1 MPLLPETAAHL
12 DALVRTAQT
21 RGRVPTLVAGVVRDG
36 RLVHVAASPEPEAA
50 RGTVPDATRGP
61 GSDATRAY
69 LPDAARRPQ
78 DVQFRIGSIT
88 KTMTATLVLGLR
100 DEGRL
105 ALDDLLYRHLPGTP
119 VGGITLRQLLGHN
132 SGLQREPDGAWWERT
147 AGADLDTFLAEL
159 TPDKVAYPPQRGYHY
174 SNLAYGLLGAVV
186 RRLSGESWTDL
197 LAKRVL
203 GPLGMTRT
211 TYDPVQP
218 YAPGYVV
225 HPWYGTMREE
235 PRLDAG
241 AMAPAG
247 QLWSTIAD
255 LATWVAFLAA
265 PDPAVLTAESIT
277 EMCAPVVISD
287 PESWTMG
294 HGLGLRLWRRGE
306 RVFVG
311 HSGSMPGYLATL
323 AVHRPSRTGVVAFA
337 NGYTLHGGTL
347 ADLGLDLLTGVLDRE
362 PSHPSPWRPAA
373 AAPPAAVEPLTGR
386 WWWMGQEH
394 EVTWEGELVVTP
406 ITVPREPWRFA
417 PDGTDR
423 WRGHTG
429 ENDGELLAV
438 RRERGE
444 PVALD
449 LASTAL
455 VRDPWETDAARVT
468 ASPAPSRSR
477 SGAPSPR

>member
-12 DALVRTAQT
+12 DALVATAQT

-36 RLVHVAASPEPEAA
+36 QLVHVAASPEPDPM
-50 RGTVPDATRGP
+50 RSP
-61 GSDATRAY
+61 G
-69 LPDAARRPQ
+69 

-186 RRLSGESWTDL
+186 QRLSGESWPDL
-197 LAKRVL
+197 LGKRVL
-203 GPLGMTRT
+203 EPLGMTRT

-225 HPWYGTMREE
+225 HPWHDTVREE

-247 QLWSTIAD
+247 QLWSTVAD
-255 LATWVAFLAA
+255 LAKWAAFLAD
-265 PDPAVLTAESIT
+265 PDPAVLTPQSLT

-287 PESWTMG
+287 PEAWTMG
-294 HGLGLRLWRRGE
+294 HGLGLRLWRHGE
-306 RVFVG
+306 RVYVG

-323 AVHRPSRTGVVAFA
+323 AVHRPSRTGIIAFA

-347 ADLGLDLLTGVLDRE
+347 AHLGLDLLGGVLDRE
-362 PSHPSPWRPAA
+362 PPRPSPWRPAA
-373 AAPPAAVEPLTGR
+373 AAPPALVEPLAGR
-386 WWWMGQEH
+386 WWWMGREH
-394 EVTWEGELVVTP
+394 EVGWDGELVVRAL
-406 ITVPREPWRFA
+406 TVPGEPWRFA

-423 WRGHTG
+423 WRGNCG
-429 ENDGELLAV
+429 DNDGELLLV

-449 LASTAL
+449 LAGAVLT
-455 VRDPWETDAARVT
+455 RDPWPVDPPADPPVDQGIDPAV
-468 ASPAPSRSR
+468 SPSPVPSRSR